1 MNPAKSHSTPRHGIA
16 LPLAVLALCAWNA
29 LPSLGAA
36 WGNDLYARGAAAAF
50 TIWLLSQC
58 VVVLGKPGPRATPN
72 AAWITAALV
81 LCAAGSMSGMRALQH
96 LALAAALPGL
106 LGSGFTGI
114 ASVAAAA
121 TWLPASGWILSHI
134 EKGGLKGWER
144 PSAAIVFALVFAF
157 LSRRH
162 PAVTSPVHP

>member
-1 MNPAKSHSTPRHGIA
+1 M
-16 LPLAVLALCAWNA
+16 
-29 LPSLGAA
+29 
-36 WGNDLYARGAAAAF
+36 
-50 TIWLLSQC
+50 
-58 VVVLGKPGPRATPN
+58 VVFGKPGPRAAPN
-72 AAWITAALV
+72 AVWITAALV

-121 TWLPASGWILSHI
+121 TWMPASGWILSHL

-144 PSAAIVFALVFAF
+144 PSAAIVFSLIFAI

-162 PAVTSPVHP
+162 PARTSPIIP